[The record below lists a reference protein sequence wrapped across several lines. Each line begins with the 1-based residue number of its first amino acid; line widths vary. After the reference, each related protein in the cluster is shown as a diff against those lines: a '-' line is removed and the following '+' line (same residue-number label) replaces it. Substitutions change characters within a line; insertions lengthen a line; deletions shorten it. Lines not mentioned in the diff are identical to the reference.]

1 MIEILKR
8 EVVKATCSWRAV
20 WAKVLLTV
28 KWSRVERRL
37 MYGEVM
43 AKLELHSARKLVT
56 RPKTF
61 VLSAELATP
70 GDSRVIRVVT
80 FCIARNASH
89 EIRCKNI
96 FQSVRKILCGQ
107 NIFGRKTSTSHHTA
121 DECWLIIFDVYAH

>member
-1 MIEILKR
+1 MLQILKR

-20 WAKVLLTV
+20 WAKVLLIV

-70 GDSRVIRVVT
+70 GDSRVIRVVILHRAE
-80 FCIARNASH
+80 CKSRNQMQKYFIS
-89 EIRCKNI
+89 
-96 FQSVRKILCGQ
+96 
-107 NIFGRKTSTSHHTA
+107 KTKYHG
-121 DECWLIIFDVYAH
+121 